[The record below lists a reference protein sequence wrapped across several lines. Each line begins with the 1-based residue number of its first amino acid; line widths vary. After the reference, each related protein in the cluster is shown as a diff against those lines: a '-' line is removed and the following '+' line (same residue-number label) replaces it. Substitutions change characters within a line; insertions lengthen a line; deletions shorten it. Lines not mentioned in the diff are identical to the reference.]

1 MIFEAVICRH
11 GMLYGFCLSGIEIKF
26 YICANFNHK
35 ISRAMPLYDYKCYNC
50 EAEKE
55 VQHSM
60 SEIGKIEVLCDHCG
74 QHMKKMLSVPALV
87 GFDDVG
93 RSISKKD
100 RENGS
105 NGKGKTTKKESTPAK
120 TDSSKS

>member
-1 MIFEAVICRH
+1 
-11 GMLYGFCLSGIEIKF
+11 
-26 YICANFNHK
+26 
-35 ISRAMPLYDYKCYNC
+35 MPLYDYKCYHC
-50 EAEKE
+50 DVEKE

-74 QHMKKMLSVPALV
+74 RPMKKMLSVPALV

-105 NGKGKTTKKESTPAK
+105 NGKDKPAGKESATAK
-120 TDSSKS
+120 SESSKS